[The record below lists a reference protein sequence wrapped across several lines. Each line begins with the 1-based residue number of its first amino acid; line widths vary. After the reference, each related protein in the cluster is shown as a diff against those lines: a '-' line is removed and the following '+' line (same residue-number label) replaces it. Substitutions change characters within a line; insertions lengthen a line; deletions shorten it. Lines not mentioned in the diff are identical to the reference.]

1 MVRNG
6 IYPREPGNNGWRT
19 DERRLKDGERGDTS
33 FLRRGLMSTMRVRCG
48 TSRVWNLPT
57 INWLREDPLWIRGDK
72 TFSSSSRFIRNWDQT
87 HFPENIGSSFDRIR
101 ALISVRCSFLLQF
114 YKIST
119 KSKFQDNYV
128 IMNHR
133 LLEEQR
139 STSDTFIVPSPPPV
153 TQNICTKF
161 GRGGGFTSLS
171 LLSRFSWYWQIVCSE
186 TTQSALSVL
195 IVTCSFLRYLLHPP
209 FGPCI
214 IANFPILSYVCF
226 IPQWKCNGC
235 TMKSYFSSG
244 FQTLIIII
252 RVHFESFEALQK

>member
-1 MVRNG
+1 MLLELNIVGIYFMAIDR

-19 DERRLKDGERGDTS
+19 DETVESRERGDTS

-87 HFPENIGSSFDRIR
+87 HFPENIGSTFDRIR
-101 ALISVRCSFLLQF
+101 QHWWARSLLLPSQC

-119 KSKFQDNYV
+119 ESKFQDNYV

-139 STSDTFIVPSPPPV
+139 STSDTFIIPSPPPA

-161 GRGGGFTSLS
+161 GRGGGFTSPWVS
-171 LLSRFSWYWQIVCSE
+171 QLLM
-186 TTQSALSVL
+186 
-195 IVTCSFLRYLLHPP
+195 
-209 FGPCI
+209 
-214 IANFPILSYVCF
+214 ILT
-226 IPQWKCNGC
+226 NC
-235 TMKSYFSSG
+235 TVK
-244 FQTLIIII
+244 QHK
-252 RVHFESFEALQK
+252 VHCQC